1 MQSQAVAPADE
12 AATTLIAALAAAQ
25 PEVDGALVRARAF
38 AEPLLAGAL
47 LDTGEEVLAHADGV
61 SAILA
66 AMGASPTMQAAA
78 YLVYT
83 CDHLNKPQE
92 VITKGFG
99 EGLAALALETTKL
112 VRLQRMARIAQ
123 NAASHAPQA
132 HTQAAQ
138 TESVRKMLLAF
149 SRDLR
154 VVMLRL
160 ASRLQTLRH
169 FAASKL
175 PVPPGLAQ
183 ESLNVFAPLAN
194 RLGIWQVKWAVED
207 LAFRFLEPQTYHD
220 VAKQLDEKRAEREA
234 AVEKLRTELAS
245 ELAGQGIAAQVQG
258 RPKNIYSIVKKMR
271 GKGLRFERV
280 YDIRALRIIVADVAA
295 CYAALSWVHT
305 RFSPITEEFDDYIA
319 RPKPNGYQSLHT
331 VVRDAAGGPIE
342 VQIRTEAMH
351 QHAEHGVAAH
361 WAYKEAGVRGY
372 AGVSASSPYEAK
384 IAVLRQ
390 LLAWERDIAGG
401 EAGAARDIPDAPALD
416 DRIYVLTP
424 DAAVIEL
431 VQGATAVDFAYSV
444 HTNVGH
450 RCRGARVDGHLV
462 PLSTPLRNGQTVD
475 IITAK
480 EGGPSRDWL
489 NAELGF
495 LNSQRARAKVRA
507 WFNAQALTE
516 TVAKGR
522 EAVEKLLQRE
532 GKTAVRLD
540 DLAAQL
546 GFNSADDL
554 FEVVGKDEFSLRN
567 IEIVLR
573 PPEPVQALDDTVHLR
588 KPRSHAA
595 GKGGVLVVGVDSL
608 MTQLAKCCKPAPP
621 DPISGFVTRGKGV
634 SVHRAD
640 CSNLRNMVGRSGDR
654 VIEVQWSA
662 PPASGAKEGAAG
674 QGSPVYP
681 VDISV
686 EAVDRQGLL
695 RDISEVFTKEKMNVI
710 GVQTQTI
717 KSIAWMTFTV
727 EVPDAARLGRVLR
740 SVGALDGVRAA
751 RRR

>member
-1 MQSQAVAPADE
+1 
-12 AATTLIAALAAAQ
+12 
-25 PEVDGALVRARAF
+25 
-38 AEPLLAGAL
+38 
-47 LDTGEEVLAHADGV
+47 
-61 SAILA
+61 
-66 AMGASPTMQAAA
+66 
-78 YLVYT
+78 
-83 CDHLNKPQE
+83 
-92 VITKGFG
+92 
-99 EGLAALALETTKL
+99 
-112 VRLQRMARIAQ
+112 
-123 NAASHAPQA
+123 
-132 HTQAAQ
+132 
-138 TESVRKMLLAF
+138 
-149 SRDLR
+149 
-154 VVMLRL
+154 
-160 ASRLQTLRH
+160 
-169 FAASKL
+169 
-175 PVPPGLAQ
+175 
-183 ESLNVFAPLAN
+183 
-194 RLGIWQVKWAVED
+194 
-207 LAFRFLEPQTYHD
+207 
-220 VAKQLDEKRAEREA
+220 
-234 AVEKLRTELAS
+234 
-245 ELAGQGIAAQVQG
+245 
-258 RPKNIYSIVKKMR
+258 
-271 GKGLRFERV
+271 
-280 YDIRALRIIVADVAA
+280 
-295 CYAALSWVHT
+295 
-305 RFSPITEEFDDYIA
+305 
-319 RPKPNGYQSLHT
+319 
-331 VVRDAAGGPIE
+331 
-342 VQIRTEAMH
+342 
-351 QHAEHGVAAH
+351 
-361 WAYKEAGVRGY
+361 
-372 AGVSASSPYEAK
+372 
-384 IAVLRQ
+384 
-390 LLAWERDIAGG
+390 
-401 EAGAARDIPDAPALD
+401 
-416 DRIYVLTP
+416 VLTP
-424 DAAVIEL
+424 DAAVVEL

-489 NAELGF
+489 NPELGF

-532 GKTAVRLD
+532 GKTALRLD

-573 PPEPVQALDDTVHLR
+573 PPEPVQASDDTLLLR
-588 KPRSHAA
+588 KPRSNAA

-608 MTQLAKCCKPAPP
+608 LTQLAKCCKPAPP
-621 DPISGFVTRGKGV
+621 DAISGFVTRGKGV

-662 PPASGAKEGAAG
+662 APAPAAKGGGTA
-674 QGSPVYP
+674 QGGPVYP

-717 KSIAWMTFTV
+717 KSVAWMTFTV

-740 SVGALDGVRAA
+740 SVGALEGVRAA